1 MYSSLSLF
9 ALVLLCIQ
17 LAFAGTIN
25 VCSSC
30 KFKSIS
36 KAIASLPNNAES
48 YTVLIAP
55 GTYTEKFT
63 ITRPNL
69 ILKPTSGIVTIQY
82 ASGHDTSS
90 PTGSTADSAVLTIK
104 GKNVMLENIIIAN
117 TFKQG
122 RVANVALHLDAP
134 QAYFKNVKIYGF
146 QDTLLINRSGSG
158 YFRNCHIEGSVDFIW
173 GFGTGYFDKCVIAS
187 NQRGTSV
194 TAHGRDSANGP
205 GGFYFNQCTFQ
216 ATVPSGPLSKTYNP
230 SISFSSPSQF
240 ENTCF
245 FARPWG
251 KYSRVII
258 MNSAIGSHI
267 KPAGWSGWSD
277 SNPNTA
283 NVVYAEYKNGGAR
296 PWTAAR
302 AKFAKSLT
310 PGEVTQYNARKVFG
324 GDVAFFDSKR

>member
-1 MYSSLSLF
+1 MHLSLGYL

-17 LAFAGTIN
+17 LVFAGTIN

-30 KFKSIS
+30 TFKSIS

-55 GTYTEKFT
+55 GTYTEQFT
-63 ITRPNL
+63 VARSNL
-69 ILKPTSGIVTIQY
+69 VLKPTSGSVTIQF

-90 PTGSTADSAVLTIK
+90 KTGSTADSAVLTIT
-104 GKNVMLENIIIAN
+104 GKNVMLQDIIIAN

-122 RVANVALHLDAP
+122 RVANVALHLNAP

-146 QDTLLINRSGSG
+146 QDTLLVNRDGAG
-158 YFRNCHIEGSVDFIW
+158 YFDNCYIEGSVDFIW
-173 GFGTGYFDKCVIAS
+173 GFGTGYFSNSVISS

-194 TAHGRDSANGP
+194 TAHGRDTPNGP
-205 GGFYFNQCTFQ
+205 GGFYFNQCTFK
-216 ATVPSGPLSKTYNP
+216 ATVPSGPLLKTYDP

-258 MNSAIGSHI
+258 MNSNIGSHI
-267 KPAGWSGWSD
+267 KPAGWSAWSNA
-277 SNPNTA
+277 SPNTA
-283 NVVYAEYKNGGAR
+283 NVAYGEYKNFGAR
-296 PWTAAR
+296 PWISAR
-302 AKFAKSLT
+302 ASFAKNLT
-310 PGEVTQYNARKVFG
+310 SEQASQYSAAKVFG
-324 GDVAFFDSKR
+324 GNTSWFQNR

>member
-1 MYSSLSLF
+1 MVSENGVYKKANNICNLCTLVEHTFTYHVSVFLVFFLYGYINSSIPLFSFFFFFFLSPTMYSSLSLF
-9 ALVLLCIQ
+9 ALVLLCVQ
-17 LAFAGTIN
+17 LASAGTIN

-173 GFGTGYFDKCVIAS
+173 GFGTGKLLENYEDIPLKLMV
-187 NQRGTSV
+187 TS
-194 TAHGRDSANGP
+194 
-205 GGFYFNQCTFQ
+205 
-216 ATVPSGPLSKTYNP
+216 
-230 SISFSSPSQF
+230 
-240 ENTCF
+240 
-245 FARPWG
+245 
-251 KYSRVII
+251 
-258 MNSAIGSHI
+258 
-267 KPAGWSGWSD
+267 
-277 SNPNTA
+277 
-283 NVVYAEYKNGGAR
+283 
-296 PWTAAR
+296 
-302 AKFAKSLT
+302 
-310 PGEVTQYNARKVFG
+310 
-324 GDVAFFDSKR
+324 